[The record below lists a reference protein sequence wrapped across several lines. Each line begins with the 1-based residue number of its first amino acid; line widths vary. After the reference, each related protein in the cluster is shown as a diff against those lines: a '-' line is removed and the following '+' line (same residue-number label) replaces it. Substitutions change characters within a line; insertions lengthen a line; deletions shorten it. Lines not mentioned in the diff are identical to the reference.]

1 MPPNHPHKT
10 PSHLS
15 CPVCFDP
22 LESTVNGLVCP
33 TAHTFDRAREGYVN
47 LLLANQKGSSDP
59 GDDRVSV
66 EARRAFLD
74 AGHYTFLSD
83 AIIQAVGVRLDSRVI
98 ADAGCSE
105 GYHLNRLSESVPG
118 ADCTGVD
125 ISRSAIRLASR
136 KYPAHTWVI
145 ANIARRLPLADTSCD
160 ILLSVLAPR
169 NAAEFQRV
177 LNPKGLLIVVIPG
190 DRHLGQLTDLLMAQP
205 SDQTNKPAALTQA
218 LSPMF
223 DLESTREIQRNFC
236 ASRKTISDLV
246 AMTPLRWKSRRPS
259 LRDIENLDQLEL
271 TACFRILCFR
281 RGRDA

>member
-1 MPPNHPHKT
+1 MPPTHAPA
-10 PSHLS
+10 HLS

-22 LESTVNGLVCP
+22 LESTADGLNCP
-33 TAHTFDRAREGYVN
+33 KAHTFDRAREGYVN

-66 EARRAFLD
+66 EARRSFLD

-83 AIIQAVGVRLDSRVI
+83 AIAQTVGVGADSRVI
-98 ADAGCSE
+98 GDAGCSE
-105 GYHLNRLSESVPG
+105 GYHLSRLSETIAR
-118 ADCTGVD
+118 ADCYGVD

-136 KYPAHTWVI
+136 TYPSHTWVI

-177 LNPKGLLIVVIPG
+177 LKPKGLLIVVIPG
-190 DRHLGQLTDLLMAQP
+190 HRHLGQLTDLLMAQP

-223 DLESTREIQRNFC
+223 DLESTREIQLNFC

-259 LRDIENLDQLEL
+259 LRDIENLDRLEL
-271 TACFRILCFR
+271 TACFRIFCFR
-281 RGRDA
+281 QGRVV